1 VPEKWTIVRV
11 GDESLIDELVGINL
25 EAFSRPWTREMF
37 LEELRQPERSFL
49 LGALSESR
57 GVVGYCS
64 VWRVLDSLQI
74 NSIAVSKTWRGRGI
88 GITLLTAVLN
98 LGRKLGVVRISLE
111 VRSSNLAAR
120 ALYRR
125 LAFMETG
132 QRKGYYSQPVE
143 DAVILSRCLES
154 TRAV

>member
-1 VPEKWTIVRV
+1 
-11 GDESLIDELVGINL
+11 
-25 EAFSRPWTREMF
+25 M
-37 LEELRQPERSFL
+37 
-49 LGALSESR
+49 
-57 GVVGYCS
+57 
-64 VWRVLDSLQI
+64 
-74 NSIAVSKTWRGRGI
+74 SKTWRGRGI